1 MAEGELEPADAPRVD
16 GAEAAIDRD
25 ESPGLQ
31 GRDARRETES
41 RRASASGARE
51 PPAVTVTHVPKAMV
65 PRWIQLVAL
74 PLLVL
79 ALLAVAVAAGPVL
92 LIFAV
97 AAVLALILNPVVR
110 FIQGAGVPRGLA
122 VAGVYVGFW
131 AGVGT
136 GVVLLADPIGDQIA
150 DFGASVP
157 AYVDSAEKG
166 LDDVQGWLDERGI
179 DLQISAAGEDAL
191 SELEQD
197 LLARSED
204 VVGFTRDLV
213 ELLVR
218 GIFALVLVIVISVY
232 MLLYARTIG
241 DLVRHVM
248 PASGT
253 DEDDFPTRV
262 ERSVAR
268 YVGGQLVFSA
278 IMGASAGIALWIF
291 GTLGI
296 FEEGRRLAV
305 FFGVFYGLMELIPY
319 LGPVLGAAPPVLIA
333 LFEDPLTA
341 VWLVLLFVALQ
352 QLEGHVVAPLVF
364 GRALRVNPLL
374 VIFALLFGAH
384 LFGVIGALVALPVAA
399 MLRETILYLGEHLRL
414 EPWPVATL
422 GARAGLLHGPSS
434 VSCQR
439 CGERLPSD
447 DRYCRNCGAV
457 LHGEAPDSDQPAGP

>member
-1 MAEGELEPADAPRVD
+1 MAEGELEPAEAPRVD
-16 GAEAAIDRD
+16 AAGAATDGD
-25 ESPGLQ
+25 PSPGPQ
-31 GRDARRETES
+31 ARDAPLQTES
-41 RRASASGARE
+41 RPASASGARE

-74 PLLVL
+74 PLLALV
-79 ALLAVAVAAGPVL
+79 LLAVAVAAGSVL
-92 LIFAV
+92 LIFVV
-97 AAVLALILNPVVR
+97 AAVVALILNPVVR
-110 FIQGAGVPRGLA
+110 LIQRAGVPRGLA

-136 GVVLLADPIGDQIA
+136 GVFLLAAPIGDQIE

-157 AYVDSAEKG
+157 AYVESAEEG
-166 LDDVQGWLDERGI
+166 LGNLQGWLDERGI
-179 DLQISAAGEDAL
+179 DVQIRAAGEDAL
-191 SELEQD
+191 GELEQD

-213 ELLVR
+213 ELVVT
-218 GIFALVLVIVISVY
+218 GIFALILVIVISVY

-241 DLVRHVM
+241 DLARRVM

-268 YVGGQLVFSA
+268 YVGGQLLFSA
-278 IMGASAGIALWIF
+278 IMGTSAAIALWIF

-296 FEEGRRLAV
+296 FEEGRTWAV

-319 LGPVLGAAPPVLIA
+319 VGPVLGAAPPVLIA

-399 MLRETILYLGEHLRL
+399 MLRETIMYLSEHLRL

-422 GARAGLLHGPSS
+422 GGHAGLLHGPSS